1 MKSIELKTFLTD
13 KMSMTEIYQPV
24 IIKELLQNS
33 GTCTKDQL
41 AVALADYDLSVKD
54 YYRKIVMRWPKITLT
69 KHNVINYQREGEKW
83 NLIAS
88 IQDRDELINICDRKI
103 AEWLEKKRDQEKDPA
118 VNQSKRYRVLKR
130 AKSKCE
136 LCGIPAQLRPLD
148 IDHIIP
154 QSKAD
159 KFGKVVLN
167 GKHILVH
174 SEENLQVLCFKCNRA
189 KRDQDGTDFRK
200 RKKLVR
206 DRIPEII
213 RDSGRDPIIKKL
225 SGNRLMSALNE
236 KLIEEHEEYL
246 ESKDVYELADMVEVI
261 LAIARAK
268 GSSQER
274 LFDIITQKRTSN
286 GGFTEGYFYEGDVA

>member
-1 MKSIELKTFLTD
+1 MNATELKTFLMD

-24 IIKELLQNS
+24 IIKELLLHG
-33 GTCTKDQL
+33 GTRTKDQL

-69 KHNVINYQREGEKW
+69 KHNVVDYQRKGEKW

-88 IQDRDELINICDRKI
+88 FNDIEELIKICDSKI
-103 AEWLEKKRDQEKDPA
+103 SEWLENKRNGEKDPA
-118 VNQSKRYRVLKR
+118 VNASKRYRVLKR

-136 LCGIPAQLRPLD
+136 LCGIPAQLRPID
-148 IDHIIP
+148 VDHIIP
-154 QSKAD
+154 KTKAD
-159 KFGKVVLN
+159 RYGKVVLH
-167 GKHILVH
+167 GKHVPMH
-174 SEENLQVLCFKCNRA
+174 SEENLQALCFKCNRA

-200 RKKLVR
+200 QKKLVR

-213 RDSGRDPIIKKL
+213 RNTGRDPIIKTL
-225 SGNRLMSALNE
+225 TGNQLMSALNE

-261 LAIARAK
+261 LAIAKAK

-274 LFDIITQKRTSN
+274 LFDIVAQKRTSN

>member
-1 MKSIELKTFLTD
+1 MNATELKTFLMD

-24 IIKELLQNS
+24 IIKELLQHG
-33 GTCTKDQL
+33 GTRTKDQL

-69 KHNVINYQREGEKW
+69 KHNVVDYQRKGEKW

-88 IQDRDELINICDRKI
+88 FNDSEELIKICDSKI
-103 AEWLEKKRDQEKDPA
+103 SEWLENKRNREKDPA
-118 VNQSKRYRVLKR
+118 VNESKRYRVLKG

-159 KFGKVVLN
+159 KYGKVVLN

-213 RDSGRDPIIKKL
+213 RSEGRDPIIKTL
-225 SGNRLMSALNE
+225 AGNQLMSALNE

-246 ESKDVYELADMVEVI
+246 ESKDIHELADMVEVI
-261 LAIARAK
+261 LAIAKAK
-268 GSSQER
+268 GSSQEL
-274 LFDIITQKRTSN
+274 LFDVVAKKRSAN
-286 GGFTEGYFYEGDVA
+286 GGFAAGYFYEGDVA

>member
-1 MKSIELKTFLTD
+1 MNATELKTFLMD

-24 IIKELLQNS
+24 IIKELLQHG
-33 GTCTKDQL
+33 GTRTKDQL

-54 YYRKIVMRWPKITLT
+54 YYRTIVMRWPKITLT
-69 KHNVINYQREGEKW
+69 KHNVVDYQRKGEKW

-88 IQDRDELINICDRKI
+88 FNDSEELIKICDSKI
-103 AEWLEKKRDQEKDPA
+103 SEWLENKRNREKDPA
-118 VNQSKRYRVLKR
+118 VNESKRYRVLKR

-159 KFGKVVLN
+159 KYGKVVLN
-167 GKHILVH
+167 GKHISVH

-213 RDSGRDPIIKKL
+213 RSDGRDPIIKTL
-225 SGNRLMSALNE
+225 AGNRLMSALNE
-236 KLIEEHEEYL
+236 KLVEEHEEYL
-246 ESKDVYELADMVEVI
+246 ESKDVHELADMVEVI
-261 LAIARAK
+261 LAIAKAK
-268 GSSQER
+268 GSSQEQ
-274 LFDIITQKRTSN
+274 LFEIVTQKRTSN